1 MVYLAGA
8 IYSGFNRRLTQ
19 ITQILRA
26 SLRILTKAV
35 LSCAAMIA
43 ADLTAGGRDSRRLAA
58 RYFQLDSVGT
68 PLAPPSVPPLSGAR
82 NVRRPDGV
90 FGCAMNVLVSR
101 KGRKIR
107 ANERRA
113 KLA

>member
-1 MVYLAGA
+1 M
-8 IYSGFNRRLTQ
+8 
-19 ITQILRA
+19 
-26 SLRILTKAV
+26 

-68 PLAPPSVPPLSGAR
+68 PLAPPSVPPLSGDG
-82 NVRRPDGV
+82 NVRRPDGYIWL
-90 FGCAMNVLVSR
+90 ARLLVLAS
-101 KGRKIR
+101 RKIR
-107 ANERRA
+107 ASEGRA